1 MLTHKKTHNK
11 RKTSAAPSANKKEKL
26 EHIIAEFAWIILK
39 QDRTCLNTRLTPMLI
54 RIHKAYDLT
63 VDILEKV
70 SVEFNYII
78 INSSML
84 YIKIY
89 ITSVTLSVDGFYSVG

>member
-1 MLTHKKTHNK
+1 MPGYIQNVK
-11 RKTSAAPSANKKEKL
+11 
-26 EHIIAEFAWIILK
+26 
-39 QDRTCLNTRLTPMLI
+39 
-54 RIHKAYDLT
+54 HKANELT
-63 VDILEKV
+63 VDILEQV

-84 YIKIY
+84 YIQIY

>member
-1 MLTHKKTHNK
+1 MLRYFN
-11 RKTSAAPSANKKEKL
+11 RVNY
-26 EHIIAEFAWIILK
+26 
-39 QDRTCLNTRLTPMLI
+39 RLHL
-54 RIHKAYDLT
+54 IHKAYDLT

>member
-1 MLTHKKTHNK
+1 MLTHKKLTTNVKLPHPSTNKK
-11 RKTSAAPSANKKEKL
+11 RKIGTYHCRICMDNFETRQDLFKHQIDSQANP
-26 EHIIAEFAWIILK
+26 
-39 QDRTCLNTRLTPMLI
+39 D
-54 RIHKAYDLT
+54 T

-84 YIKIY
+84 YIKMY